1 MNILNCLL
9 SIYAY
14 THGLGLPQACLFFFP
29 VMMANAEKH
38 EQSWFQ
44 KK

>member
-9 SIYAY
+9 GIYAY
-14 THGLGLPQACLFFFP
+14 TDGLVLPQAWLFFP
-29 VMMANAEKH
+29 VMMANAEIH